1 MNLTYAAMEPAHL
14 AGAVRLSADVGWPHR
29 KEDWRLVL
37 DISHGFVALQEGEV
51 VATAMATPF
60 GNAAMVNMVIVDA
73 PLRGIGVA
81 RAMMERVMTAAD
93 PASWHLVATDA
104 GLPLYEA
111 FGFRRTGKIIRYQ
124 GIVADVRSSG
134 DACWGST
141 SDLAAVINLDKAAS
155 GMDRAAM
162 YGALSKEA
170 RLAVLRHSGG
180 IVGHA
185 FVRDFGLGRVIGPVV
200 AATVGEAQDLISFI
214 MSEHAGAFLRVD
226 TRSDTGLG
234 AWLEQNGL
242 SADTVGGIVMQAGTV
257 TSGPAGP
264 ASVFALASQALG

>member
-1 MNLTYAAMEPAHL
+1 
-14 AGAVRLSADVGWPHR
+14 
-29 KEDWRLVL
+29 
-37 DISHGFVALQEGEV
+37 
-51 VATAMATPF
+51 
-60 GNAAMVNMVIVDA
+60 MVNMVIVDA
-73 PLRGIGVA
+73 PLRGMGIA
-81 RAMMERVMTAAD
+81 SAMMKRVMTAAD

-141 SDLAAVINLDKAAS
+141 SDLAAVIRLDKAAN
-155 GMDRAAM
+155 GMDRTAM

-170 RLAVLRHSGG
+170 RLAVLRHSDG

-185 FVRDFGLGRVIGPVV
+185 FVRDFGLGRVVGPVV
-200 AATVGEAQDLISFI
+200 AATAGEAQDMISFI

-257 TSGPAGP
+257 TSGPVGP
-264 ASVFALASQALG
+264 VSVFALASQALG